1 LKYFCEVEVMR
12 ALLVPV
18 PQFTF
23 SRRLSV
29 VLLFC
34 SFAFPATTRARDPET
49 LLGLLEKVEFD
60 VQHPRV
66 VKEVVLR
73 REPFT
78 ITFDRGHVIF
88 LRPVDDLVTGL
99 YFWGSG
105 IIVGVPPSRTE
116 RQQLNLFTGAP
127 VLNERFRE
135 ALIRFSDD
143 TWKEMMAQLEATTE
157 GMPSG
162 GDPSSG
168 ALQNV
173 LKGSS
178 LMHYRLAADLMN
190 GRKTPLFSAKIV
202 GSKLGTFDFTIDSR
216 KAESVMLGQ
225 FHRASGRLNYD
236 TWCSFSQDRLRPDQ
250 PLKFDMGSGSLHPES
265 MIDVLSYQVET
276 RIDKRDRISGQT
288 EVEYQAEQEGEWLL
302 AFDLAR
308 SVRVSQVLEDEG
320 HPLTFFQNGNMS
332 DDQSMSRLGP
342 DSILVLLKQPL
353 RFGQKRHLRFT
364 YSGDVISQVGK
375 GVFYVGSRGS
385 WYPNVGSS
393 DRAKYSLSFHYP
405 RGFTVVATGE
415 RVKEWEDSDQK
426 HSVWESQSELPMAGF
441 NYGDYEIKST
451 LAGRVPIEV
460 YANRGIEN
468 VYLEVMSRLEQIK
481 EAYRQRQVRARLAGE
496 ELSEL
501 IAAPPDF
508 SEFDTTQFAIG
519 IAQQV
524 ARALLFFEPI
534 LGDFPFGRLAVS
546 QIPGKFSQG
555 WPTLLYVTSLSFL
568 GTDQRARLGIGND
581 MEANFIECLHAHE
594 LAHQWW
600 GNQVIGRS
608 YHDLW
613 MFEGFSSYLSYLFLN
628 EKHPEG
634 RQFREVMHYSKEK
647 LLMKNSEGQTYETAG
662 PIWLGARLASSKFPD
677 GYSTLIYNKGAWVL
691 HMLRY
696 VMRDPNSTS
705 DQNFRTLMRS
715 FLTTFQ
721 GQSAT
726 TEDLKRMVEKNMSK
740 AMDLEGNRKM
750 DWFFDQ
756 WVYDTGIPTYRLDYS
771 LTPLKSGEYQLK
783 GKIKQQNV
791 SENFIMPVEV
801 FGRFTPNR
809 MERVGRVVV
818 VGAETD
824 FRFTLKSKPRKVT
837 LDENNEILCQNTT
850 V

>member
-1 LKYFCEVEVMR
+1 
-12 ALLVPV
+12 
-18 PQFTF
+18 
-23 SRRLSV
+23 
-29 VLLFC
+29 
-34 SFAFPATTRARDPET
+34 
-49 LLGLLEKVEFD
+49 LGQLEKVEFD

-66 VKEVVLR
+66 VKEVVLLR
-73 REPFT
+73 GPFT

-88 LRPVDDLVTGL
+88 LHPVDDLVTGL

-105 IIVGVPPSRTE
+105 TIVGVPPSRTE

-135 ALIRFSDD
+135 VLIRFSDD
-143 TWKEMMAQLEATTE
+143 TWKEMMAQLEATAE
-157 GMPSG
+157 GLPSG
-162 GDPSSG
+162 GNPSSG

-178 LMHYRLAADLMN
+178 LMHYRLAADLMD
-190 GRKTPLFSAKIV
+190 GRKTPVFAAKIL
-202 GSKLGTFDFTIDSR
+202 GSKVGTFDFTVDLR
-216 KAESVMLGQ
+216 KAESVILGQ
-225 FHRASGRLNYD
+225 VHRASGRLNYD
-236 TWCSFSQDRLRPDQ
+236 TWCSFAQDRLRSDQ
-250 PLKFDMGSGSLHPES
+250 PLKPELDMGPSSPHPEN
-265 MIDVLSYQVET
+265 MIDVLSYHVET
-276 RIDKRDRISGQT
+276 RIDKRDRISGRT
-288 EVEYQAEQEGEWLL
+288 EMEYQAAQEGEWLL

-308 SVRVSQVLEDEG
+308 SVRVSQVLDDEG
-320 HPLTFFQNGNMS
+320 HPLSFYQGGDMS
-332 DDQSMSRLGP
+332 DDEAISKLGP
-342 DSILVLLKQPL
+342 DTILVLLKQPL
-353 RFGQKRHLRFT
+353 RFGQISHLKFT
-364 YSGDVISQVGK
+364 YSGDVISQMGK

-385 WYPNVGSS
+385 WYPNTGST

-405 RGFTVVATGE
+405 KGFAIVATGE

-426 HSVWESQSELPMAGF
+426 HALWESQSELPMAGF

-468 VYLEVMSRLEQIK
+468 VYLEVMSRQEQIK

-508 SEFDTTQFAIG
+508 SDFDTTQFANG

-524 ARALLFFEPI
+524 AKALLFFEPI
-534 LGDFPFGRLAVS
+534 LGDFPFSRLAVS

-568 GTDQRARLGIGND
+568 GTGQRARLGIGDD
-581 MEANFIECLHAHE
+581 MEANFLECLHAHE

-628 EKHPEG
+628 EKHPDG
-634 RQFREVMHYSKEK
+634 KQFHEVMHYSKEK
-647 LLMKNSEGQTYETAG
+647 LLMKNSEGQTFESAG
-662 PIWLGARLASSKFPD
+662 PIWLGGRLASSKFPD
-677 GYSTLIYNKGAWVL
+677 GYSNLIYNKGAWVL

-715 FLTTFQ
+715 FLTGFQ
-721 GQSAT
+721 WRTAT

-771 LTPLKSGEYQLK
+771 LTVLKAGEYQLK

-809 MERVGRVVV
+809 IERLGRVVV
-818 VGAETD
+818 VGNETD